1 MVADDILYVIN
12 NAPAGEENPFK
23 IVVPAALKSK
33 ILDLGHASLVILVP
47 RRQGSISK
55 HTSILARYWQT
66 TASRADSA
74 WHSTATREMYSH
86 SNQYQWL
93 PNHGASWQWTSSV
106 H

>member
-47 RRQGSISK
+47 RRQGS
-55 HTSILARYWQT
+55 
-66 TASRADSA
+66 
-74 WHSTATREMYSH
+74 
-86 SNQYQWL
+86 
-93 PNHGASWQWTSSV
+93 
-106 H
+106 